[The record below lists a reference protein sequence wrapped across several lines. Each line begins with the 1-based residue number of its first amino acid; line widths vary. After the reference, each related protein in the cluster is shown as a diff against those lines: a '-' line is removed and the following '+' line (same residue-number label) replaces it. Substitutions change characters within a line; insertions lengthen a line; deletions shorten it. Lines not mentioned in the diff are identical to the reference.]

1 MFVALWPY
9 SKRRAFD
16 LSHLPWYVEED
27 AIGPVQR
34 EEALL
39 LYALVRVLRPAVVV
53 ELGFLAGRSAL
64 NFLLALPPS
73 SVLYS
78 FDVTP
83 EAERLAATDFSRYR
97 NFKFRR
103 KSQDEIRTADFD
115 RLPIDLVLLDA
126 SHEIDVNIR
135 TFEALEGL
143 LSDDAVICVHDTGA
157 WSRACF
163 DPAHEQIGREHP
175 ENWVSPDAYEHQPQ
189 EREFV
194 NWVITRHPD
203 FHRLQLEST
212 RTLRHGMT
220 LLQRGHLLPT
230 GSLRMSDSAACEP
243 QQLAHLR

>member
-1 MFVALWPY
+1 LARRGFNGSRLFRRLTFVALWLY
-9 SKRRAFD
+9 WRRRAFD

-83 EAERLAATDFSRYR
+83 EDERLAATDFSRYR

-103 KSQDEIRTADFD
+103 KSQDEIRAADFEC
-115 RLPIDLVLLDA
+115 LPIDLVLLDA
-126 SHEIDVNIR
+126 SHEVDVNIR

-143 LSDDAVICVHDTGA
+143 LSDDAIICVHDTGA

-163 DPAHEQIGREHP
+163 DPTHEQI
-175 ENWVSPDAYEHQPQ
+175 VAA
-189 EREFV
+189 
-194 NWVITRHPD
+194 
-203 FHRLQLEST
+203 ST
-212 RTLRHGMT
+212 PR
-220 LLQRGHLLPT
+220 T
-230 GSLRMSDSAACEP
+230 GSRPTPTSISPRSASSSTG
-243 QQLAHLR
+243 